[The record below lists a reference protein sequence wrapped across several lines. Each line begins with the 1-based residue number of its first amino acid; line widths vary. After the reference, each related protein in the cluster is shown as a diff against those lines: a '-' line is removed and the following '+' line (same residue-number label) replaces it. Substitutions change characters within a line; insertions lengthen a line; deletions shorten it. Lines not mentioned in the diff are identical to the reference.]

1 MRPFSKKDSGF
12 VHHEYRLGE
21 SFDYFFEVTEAT
33 YSTEQHERLPVIKD
47 LQKIEELAI
56 IYRLSIVSV
65 EHPKATK
72 EIELLD
78 TRYREVT
85 QEDFMSKT
93 AKKTVPHPLSSLM
106 QGFPETLSYR
116 YTDEDFTEELNQA
129 FSAYMGNQLGIFLY
143 YKLMDV
149 HSFQSVIDSIPA
161 GEAIGDIVI
170 SPSED
175 IEVEHG
181 MFHNH
186 NPVRLYNR
194 IDFLNGVKHA
204 YFKVQTMGNVFR
216 VPEQKMEMHT
226 NYQMTFHVPLEGES
240 RGLLSQGEQQES
252 AFVIRSGEPVT
263 SIQRQYSL
271 TLQTGLQH
279 SGVEEDTSS

>member
-1 MRPFSKKDSGF
+1 MRPFSKRDSGF

-21 SFDYFFEVTEAT
+21 SFEYFFEVTEAT
-33 YSTEQHERLPVIKD
+33 YSTEQHEKLPVIKD

-56 IYRLSIVSV
+56 IYRLSVVSI
-65 EHPKATK
+65 EHPKVTK

-85 QEDFMSKT
+85 QEDLMSNT
-93 AKKTVPHPLSSLM
+93 AKETAFYPLSSLIHS
-106 QGFPETLSYR
+106 FPDTLSYS
-116 YTDEDFTEELNQA
+116 YTDEYFTEELNKA
-129 FSAYMGNQLGIFLY
+129 FSEYMGNPLGIFLY

-161 GEAIGDIVI
+161 GESIGDIVI

-181 MFHNH
+181 IFHNH

-194 IDFLNGVKHA
+194 IDFLNGAKHA
-204 YFKVQTMGNVFR
+204 YFKVQTMGNIFR
-216 VPEQKMEMHT
+216 VPEQKTEMHT

-240 RGLLSQGEQQES
+240 RGLLSEGEQQES
-252 AFVIRSGEPVT
+252 AFVIRSEEPVT

-271 TLQTGLQH
+271 KLVSIQ
-279 SGVEEDTSS
+279 